1 MNLRSVGPRALPEL
15 LSSVVGGAAW
25 GLSFGID
32 SRPWLAWVALA
43 PLVWLLGRRRRLA
56 WAFVFGFVSWL
67 VAMPWIAT
75 TLANFGGLSP
85 LLARSLGVLLAA
97 YLAADILLFAWLGG
111 RILDRRPD
119 AAWWSLPA
127 LWVIVESIRGLP
139 FGGFP
144 WNLAAYAWVDQPGA
158 LLLSSW
164 VGAAGVS
171 YLVAAVNVGAAL
183 AISQRRYRRAITVWL
198 CAALVLSL
206 AARFGA
212 PDEPAGWGRAVRI
225 VQPNTGVVF
234 DPETAWG
241 DYQTLIEQSHLACDE
256 PALLVW
262 PESASWPH
270 SWFASQRLQDDV
282 GRLLELGCPVVL
294 NTAVKTP
301 EGVLNAAV
309 LVDRDGVR
317 PPYAKR
323 RLVPFGEY
331 VPLGELVP
339 FIGNLA
345 RQAGDFQPGTEPT
358 LLRWGQEELAMAI
371 CYEVVFAAP
380 VAEQVRAG
388 ATILA
393 TITNDAWYG
402 DSSAPHQH
410 LRAAQFRA
418 AENRRPMLRAAL
430 TGISAVI
437 DTQGRV
443 LESLGVE
450 ARRRAPGMIRT
461 RIAGEG
467 SSTLYSRAPWL
478 TLIACWG
485 LSLLAI
491 IPAAPERLRRLLPDR
506 LVRGRPS
513 SGKPSRG

>member
-1 MNLRSVGPRALPEL
+1 ML
-15 LSSVVGGAAW
+15 
-25 GLSFGID
+25 
-32 SRPWLAWVALA
+32 
-43 PLVWLLGRRRRLA
+43 
-56 WAFVFGFVSWL
+56 
-67 VAMPWIAT
+67 
-75 TLANFGGLSP
+75 
-85 LLARSLGVLLAA
+85 
-97 YLAADILLFAWLGG
+97 
-111 RILDRRPD
+111 
-119 AAWWSLPA
+119 
-127 LWVIVESIRGLP
+127 VESIRGLP

-164 VGAAGVS
+164 IGAAGVS
-171 YLVAAVNVGAAL
+171 YLVATVNVAAAL
-183 AISQRRYRRAITVWL
+183 AVLQRRWRAAIFVWL
-198 CAALVLSL
+198 GAAFVLSL
-206 AARFGA
+206 GARFGS
-212 PDEPAGWGRAVRI
+212 PDVPPSWGRSVRL

-241 DYQTLIEQSHLACDE
+241 DYETLIDQSRLACDE

-262 PESASWPH
+262 PESAAWPH
-270 SWFASQRLQDDV
+270 SWFGSRRLQQDV
-282 GRLLELGCPVVL
+282 AELNARGCPVVI
-294 NTAVKTP
+294 NTAIKTP

-309 LVDRDGVR
+309 LVDRTGVQ

-331 VPLGELVP
+331 VPLGDLVP

-345 RQAGDFQPGTEPT
+345 RQAGDFQPGTEPA
-358 LLRWGQEELAMAI
+358 LLSWGEEQLAMAI
-371 CYEVVFAAP
+371 CYEVVFASP

-388 ATILA
+388 ATILS

-437 DTQGRV
+437 DTRGQV

-450 ARRRAPGMIRT
+450 ARRRAPGMIRA
-461 RIAGEG
+461 RVAGE
-467 SSTLYSRAPWL
+467 SSLTLYSRAPWL
-478 TLIACWG
+478 TRAVCW
-485 LSLLAI
+485 LLMLLVI
-491 IPAAPERLRRLLPDR
+491 IPAA
-506 LVRGRPS
+506 RGWLGRHRP
-513 SGKPSRG
+513 GAPPS